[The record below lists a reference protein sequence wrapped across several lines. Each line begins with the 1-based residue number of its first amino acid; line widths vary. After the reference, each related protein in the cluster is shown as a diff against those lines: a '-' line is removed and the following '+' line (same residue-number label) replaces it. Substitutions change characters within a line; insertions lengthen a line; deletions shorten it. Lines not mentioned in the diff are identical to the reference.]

1 MKDTFRTYG
10 PPELCAWQVE
20 KLGGGKGIFWFQTTD
35 RSFSRKLS
43 KRLDTRC
50 VEVAGWNHFRRTY
63 KMRGSW
69 RKVKRII
76 DNYILSAG
84 DRFFAINRLLNE
96 PKMAISAL
104 PLS

>member
-1 MKDTFRTYG
+1 MKDTFRAYG
-10 PPELCAWQVE
+10 PPDLYAWHVD
-20 KLGGGKGIFWFQTTD
+20 KLSGGQGIFWFQTTD
-35 RSFSRKLS
+35 KVFSCKLS

-50 VEVAGWNHFRRTY
+50 VEVAGWNHFHWTY
-63 KMRGSW
+63 EM
-69 RKVKRII
+69 RII

-84 DRFFAINRLLNE
+84 DRFFVVNRLLNE